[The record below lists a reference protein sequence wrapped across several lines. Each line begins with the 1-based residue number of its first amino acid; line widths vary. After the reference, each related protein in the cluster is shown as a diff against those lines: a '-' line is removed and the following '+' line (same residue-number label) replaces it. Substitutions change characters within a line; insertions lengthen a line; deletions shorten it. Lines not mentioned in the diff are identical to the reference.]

1 MRARLV
7 CAFAAVS
14 LFAGCAIHPLPEDV
28 ARANSFDIV
37 RQIRCETRD
46 TVREA
51 VIGYLDILANQG
63 SVTARQLASQYR
75 SDPASIRNYH
85 YNLLKTPNLPKE
97 AWEAAKLFYDTGIAY
112 TFDFAITEDNDFTA
126 DLGFLK
132 QRPFSK
138 VSLGINAGAK
148 RKRANE
154 RIFTVTDT
162 FSGLLTKLTEA
173 HCEGQIVG
181 PNYAY
186 PISGRIGVDKLV
198 NDFIYIT
205 LFENLAGKDAKPGDL
220 TGPPTMVDNLA
231 FTTAI
236 TASANPSIVF
246 TPITPAFQLASAS
259 INALADRI
267 DIHKVTIGLALSP
280 TGLVE
285 LAPLRSYLFGPGSTQ
300 TGPQVAQAGPLYVGA
315 RVIGGGTPA
324 ERLAV
329 IAVDQ
334 VKSREVQLIPP
345 P

>member
-1 MRARLV
+1 MRTRLV
-7 CAFAAVS
+7 CAFTALS

-28 ARANSFDIV
+28 TRVTSFDIV

-46 TVREA
+46 TLRE
-51 VIGYLDILANQG
+51 VIIKWLEILATTQG
-63 SVTARQLASQYR
+63 SVRAQQLALQYR
-75 SDPASIRNYH
+75 NDPASINTFH
-85 YNLLKTPNLPKE
+85 YDLFNTPELKEVRAT
-97 AWEAAKLFYDTGIAY
+97 AKLFYDTGIAY
-112 TFDFAITEDNDFTA
+112 TFDFTITEDNDLTA

-138 VSLGINAGAK
+138 VSLAINAGAR

-162 FSGLLTKLTEA
+162 FSGLLTKLTEK
-173 HCEGQIVG
+173 HCVGQIVG
-181 PNYAY
+181 PNYIY

-198 NDFIYIT
+198 NDFIYLA
-205 LFENLAGKDAKPGDL
+205 LFENLTAKDAKPGDL
-220 TGPPTMVDNLA
+220 SGPPTMVDNLA

-236 TASANPSIVF
+236 TASVNPSIVF

-267 DIHKVTIGLALSP
+267 DVHKVTMGLAIAPS
-280 TGLVE
+280 GLVE
-285 LAPLRSYLFGPGSTQ
+285 LAPLRSYLFGPGRTAV
-300 TGPQVAQAGPLYVGA
+300 GPVGSGGTVYVGA
-315 RVIGGGTPA
+315 RVIGRGSAA
-324 ERLAV
+324 EQLAV

-334 VKSREVQLIPP
+334 FKSREVQLIPP